1 MRAKAIMFQAE
12 GSAKPT
18 GRKELGTFWEVTEG
32 HWVAL

>member
-1 MRAKAIMFQAE
+1 MFQAE

-18 GRKELGTFWEVTEG
+18 GRKELGTFWEEVTEG